1 MLLVLGLLSSAQ
13 LVISRLEG
21 NWKKSHRNMLNG
33 SGPSMGPYGTP
44 KIISGHELYV
54 PFSLTLCF
62 RLSASCVSY
71 CGTIF
76 RAVATLLEKILYQI
90 HQELKQLELNF
101 YIPVISMIPCSAIQ
115 KCRSYLF
122 RNFHKRGSLE
132 LWGKVYRTL
141 IGIEF
146 SRSIKL
152 VLIQDL
158 IKLVWELGV
167 RTAEFNLKW
176 KKKLF

>member
-1 MLLVLGLLSSAQ
+1 MLLVLGLLSSTH
-13 LVISRLEG
+13 LVISRLEE

-33 SGPSMGPYGTP
+33 SRLSMESYGTP
-44 KIISGHELYV
+44 KTISDHKLYV

-62 RLSASCVSY
+62 RLGASCVKY
-71 CGTIF
+71 CSTIF
-76 RAVATLLEKILYQI
+76 RAVATLLEKNLYQI
-90 HQELKQLELNF
+90 HRELKQLEFNF
-101 YIPVISMIPCSAIQ
+101 YIPIISMIPYSAIQ
-115 KCRSYLF
+115 KNVCRSHLF

-132 LWGKVYRTL
+132 LWEKVYRTL

-158 IKLVWELGV
+158 MKLV
-167 RTAEFNLKW
+167 
-176 KKKLF
+176 